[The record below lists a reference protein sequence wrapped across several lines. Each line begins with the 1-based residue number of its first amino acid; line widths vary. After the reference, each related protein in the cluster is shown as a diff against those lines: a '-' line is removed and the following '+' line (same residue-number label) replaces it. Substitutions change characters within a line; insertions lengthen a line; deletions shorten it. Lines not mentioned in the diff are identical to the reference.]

1 MAVATVEDIRRIGA
15 GTQPPGFPVGDG
27 LVDLTNLDPFEVYT
41 LHRTVGMEYELQQPG
56 QPWSWRRML
65 AGFNDATLERIVG
78 PGVRRIVC
86 MSITGSY
93 DHKRHHAARLAN
105 RQYPPDAPVPV
116 WDFVVERTDGTRV
129 RFHAGQTKRK
139 VEIADYDFA
148 LERDGPAAGR
158 GQSDGPGTYRAM
170 LANTHNEV
178 GSFQPTVAEC
188 QANRERAR
196 GRGRHTRGGSART
209 RGGGGRAAMAAPP
222 QQPSASPAQPPSAVP
237 GAYTRGGRGGA
248 AMAVPPQPLSAVTAQ
263 PPGLAASTAMSSQQ
277 QPPAGPLPAVAATA
291 APAQQPPAAPLP
303 AAANQQQFVPDW
315 TYDASGQWIW
325 TDWDS
330 WRWTDARGWWQVPM
344 Q

>member
-1 MAVATVEDIRRIGA
+1 MAVATVEDIRRIGV
-15 GTQPPGFPVGDG
+15 GTQPWALNNTALKSLRDSNEQPPGFPVGDG
-27 LVDLTNLDPFEVYT
+27 LVDPTNLDPFEVYT
-41 LHRTVGMEYELQQPG
+41 LHRTVGMEYELQQPR

-86 MSITGSY
+86 MPITGSY
-93 DHKRHHAARLAN
+93 DHKRHHAARQAN

-129 RFHAGQTKRK
+129 RFHVGQTKRK

-178 GSFQPTVAEC
+178 GAFQPTAAES

-196 GRGRHTRGGSART
+196 GRGRHTRGGSAHT
-209 RGGGGRAAMAAPP
+209 RGGGGGGAAMAAPP

-237 GAYTRGGRGGA
+237 GAYTRGGGGGCHG
-248 AMAVPPQPLSAVTAQ
+248 SA
-263 PPGLAASTAMSSQQ
+263 
-277 QPPAGPLPAVAATA
+277 
-291 APAQQPPAAPLP
+291 P
-303 AAANQQQFVPDW
+303 AAAQCCDSAAAWARRFHCHVLAAAAACWP
-315 TYDASGQWIW
+315 ASSGGCNCRARAAAACCPASSGFEPAAICPWL
-325 TDWDS
+325 DS
-330 WRWTDARGWWQVPM
+330 
-344 Q
+344 

>member
-15 GTQPPGFPVGDG
+15 GTQPWALNNTALKSLRDSNEQPPGFPVGDG

-41 LHRTVGMEYELQQPG
+41 LHRTVGMEYELQQPR

-65 AGFNDATLERIVG
+65 AGFIDATLERIVG
-78 PGVRRIVC
+78 PGVGRIVC

-129 RFHAGQTKRK
+129 RFHVNQTKRK

-178 GSFQPTVAEC
+178 GAFQPTAAER

-196 GRGRHTRGGSART
+196 GRGRHTRDGSAHT
-209 RGGGGRAAMAAPP
+209 RGGGGVLPWQRPR
-222 QQPSASPAQPPSAVP
+222 SSPVPRPRSRPVQCLAQTPAV
-237 GAYTRGGRGGA
+237 AGGA
-248 AMAVPPQPLSAVTAQ
+248 DMAVPP
-263 PPGLAASTAMSSQQ
+263 
-277 QPPAGPLPAVAATA
+277 
-291 APAQQPPAAPLP
+291 
-303 AAANQQQFVPDW
+303 
-315 TYDASGQWIW
+315 
-325 TDWDS
+325 
-330 WRWTDARGWWQVPM
+330 
-344 Q
+344 

>member
-1 MAVATVEDIRRIGA
+1 
-15 GTQPPGFPVGDG
+15 
-27 LVDLTNLDPFEVYT
+27 
-41 LHRTVGMEYELQQPG
+41 
-56 QPWSWRRML
+56 ML
-65 AGFNDATLERIVG
+65 AGFTDATLERIVG

-129 RFHAGQTKRK
+129 RFHPGQTKRK

-178 GSFQPTVAEC
+178 GAFQPTAAER

-196 GRGRHTRGGSART
+196 LARAKCNT
-209 RGGGGRAAMAAPP
+209 CAAMAAPP

-237 GAYTRGGRGGA
+237 GAYTRGGGGGCCHG
-248 AMAVPPQPLSAVTAQ
+248 S
-263 PPGLAASTAMSSQQ
+263 G
-277 QPPAGPLPAVAATA
+277 
-291 APAQQPPAAPLP
+291 P
-303 AAANQQQFVPDW
+303 AAAQCCD
-315 TYDASGQWIW
+315 SGAAW
-325 TDWDS
+325 
-330 WRWTDARGWWQVPM
+330 ARRFQCHVLLSAAAC
-344 Q
+344 

>member
-1 MAVATVEDIRRIGA
+1 MAVATVEDIRRIGV
-15 GTQPPGFPVGDG
+15 GTQPWALNNTALKSLRDSNEQPPGFPVGDG

-41 LHRTVGMEYELQQPG
+41 LHRTVGMEYELQEPK

-86 MSITGSY
+86 MPITGSY

-129 RFHAGQTKRK
+129 RFHPNQTKRK

-178 GSFQPTVAEC
+178 GAFQPTAAER

-196 GRGRHTRGGSART
+196 GRGRHTRGGSAHT
-209 RGGGGRAAMAAPP
+209 RGGGGRCHG
-222 QQPSASPAQPPSAVP
+222 SA
-237 GAYTRGGRGGA
+237 
-248 AMAVPPQPLSAVTAQ
+248 
-263 PPGLAASTAMSSQQ
+263 
-277 QPPAGPLPAVAATA
+277 
-291 APAQQPPAAPLP
+291 P
-303 AAANQQQFVPDW
+303 AAAQCCDSAAAWARRFHCHVL
-315 TYDASGQWIW
+315 ASAAACWPASSGCEPAAICPSL
-325 TDWDS
+325 DL
-330 WRWTDARGWWQVPM
+330 
-344 Q
+344 